1 MPNVVV
7 QTTVS
12 ATMNAAAAAKIELQR
27 ALTHNSRGKSDA
39 VGTTAT
45 HGSRGNKTTRPLTM
59 VSITSTATPSMTSLL
74 RGGSRSAWTSPIN
87 SGATVIMPS
96 PSDANQ

>member
-12 ATMNAAAAAKIELQR
+12 ATMNAAAAAKTDLQR
-27 ALTHNSRGKSDA
+27 ALTHNSRGKSEA

-59 VSITSTATPSMTSLL
+59 VSITNTAAPSITSLR
-74 RGGSRSAWTSPIN
+74 RGRSRTA
-87 SGATVIMPS
+87 
-96 PSDANQ
+96 